1 MVETAEGARRRELD
15 SVGRFYKR
23 RWQRWLIFVVEGA
36 RRVYPVGQQRAACKR
51 LNIEHENF
59 RGTKSGGAVSKV
71 AVGGFEA
78 LRQTLPVRRR
88 TLVSFGEPIALRME
102 AELERA
108 ADSAASAD
116 DRFEGSAQAQFLER
130 LRSGDALAF
139 SRLVEERYG
148 DIYALLYRLT
158 EDAEE
163 ARDLTQ
169 ETFLQ
174 AFRNIAGFRGEADL
188 RTWLYRIAVNQARN
202 RWRWWKRRRRDKT
215 VSLDAPIGDEN
226 GAPLSAGL
234 ANEDVADPEQQALA
248 RERERALLSAL
259 STLSRPYREVIVL
272 RDIEGLSYEE
282 VAQALDMNIG
292 TVKSRLSRG
301 RDELRR
307 RLEGSL

>member
-1 MVETAEGARRRELD
+1 M
-15 SVGRFYKR
+15 
-23 RWQRWLIFVVEGA
+23 
-36 RRVYPVGQQRAACKR
+36 
-51 LNIEHENF
+51 
-59 RGTKSGGAVSKV
+59 
-71 AVGGFEA
+71 
-78 LRQTLPVRRR
+78 
-88 TLVSFGEPIALRME
+88 SFGEPIALRME

-108 ADSAASAD
+108 ADAAASAD

-139 SRLVEERYG
+139 NRLVEERHG

-158 EDAEE
+158 EDPEE

-215 VSLDAPIGDEN
+215 VSLDAPTSDEN
-226 GAPLSAGL
+226 GTPLSAGL
-234 ANEDVADPEQQALA
+234 VNEGASDPEQQALA

>member
-1 MVETAEGARRRELD
+1 M
-15 SVGRFYKR
+15 
-23 RWQRWLIFVVEGA
+23 
-36 RRVYPVGQQRAACKR
+36 
-51 LNIEHENF
+51 
-59 RGTKSGGAVSKV
+59 
-71 AVGGFEA
+71 
-78 LRQTLPVRRR
+78 
-88 TLVSFGEPIALRME
+88 SFGEPIALRME

-108 ADSAASAD
+108 ADAAASAE

-130 LRSGDALAF
+130 LRSGDAAAF
-139 SRLVEERYG
+139 NRLVEERHG

-158 EDAEE
+158 EDPEE

-215 VSLDAPIGDEN
+215 VSLDAPASDEN
-226 GAPLSAGL
+226 STPLSAGL
-234 ANEDVADPEQQALA
+234 ASEGASDPEEQALA